1 MEGDVIPMCEDQD
14 MAIVSYG
21 SLGTGALLTVQQRKE
36 READPDAPMGS
47 VSDIALKTSEVLE
60 KIADRKGT
68 TLQAIV
74 SFCSFLLVK
83 HRANPIRPWHICS
96 TSPHLCSPSSEST
109 LLNTSRLCLMP

>member
-21 SLGTGALLTVQQRKE
+21 SLGTGALLTAQQRKE
-36 READPDAPMGS
+36 READPDAPKGS
-47 VSDIALKTSEVLE
+47 VSEIALKTSEALE

-83 HRANPIRPWHICS
+83 YRANSIRLWLICS
-96 TSPHLCSPSSEST
+96 TNPHMCSPSSESI
-109 LLNTSRLCLMP
+109 LSNTSKLCPMP